1 MGSYIHDDEPPGV
14 LEEVG
19 ELVALVMAHRG
30 IEVLGQTFFLVVLL
44 GAVVEVRASVGHER
58 LEYRE
63 HAVVMDVNVQH

>member
-44 GAVVEVRASVGHER
+44 GAVVEVRASQEQVWDMSASSIESTP
-58 LEYRE
+58 LLW
-63 HAVVMDVNVQH
+63 M

>member
-44 GAVVEVRASVGHER
+44 GAVVEVRASQEQVWDMSTSSIESTP
-58 LEYRE
+58 LLW
-63 HAVVMDVNVQH
+63 M